1 MLVRNLLGAR
11 FKETPKDCVIA
22 SHALMT
28 KGGYMKYMSTGTY
41 SLFAPTKRITSKIE
55 KIIREEMDRIG
66 GQEVL
71 FPVVMP
77 ASLWEESGRYTSIG
91 SEMARFTDRN
101 GTKMVL
107 GMTHEEAA
115 VHLARDTAASYTDY
129 PFMIYQ
135 IQTKFRDEPRARGGL
150 IRVREFTMKDAYSFH
165 TSQEDLEKYYDV
177 CYDAYVRIFKRA
189 GAKNVIA
196 VKSDSGMMGGSV
208 SHEFMLLTDIGEDT
222 LAICSDENC
231 GYKANVEVADCITH
245 NVESKIE
252 ELKKVETPNVK
263 TIEGLKRKL
272 GVEHTRMCKA
282 VVYQENATDEYIVVF
297 IRGDL
302 EVNETKLR
310 NYLKS
315 EVHPA
320 TGISEDSC
328 IVAGFIGPVGFNGK
342 AKVVYDRSLK
352 DIESFVCGANE
363 KDYHYT
369 GLNIKRDV
377 GDVEYVDVA
386 KAYNGGICPVC
397 GKPTII
403 LKRGVEV
410 GNIFQLGTKYTKSM
424 NMTYVDSDGTRKYPI
439 MGCYGIGVG
448 RLCATICEEQHDDYG
463 PIWPM
468 PIAPWQVEICC
479 LQSEDEVVKNT
490 SDDLYK
496 KLTDEGVEV
505 LYDDRDIRAGAMFAD
520 ADLFGIPIRV
530 VVSKKTCEKGV
541 VEISYRD
548 KTFKGEVPAENAASD
563 IKNRINEIM
572 SRYKV

>member
-77 ASLWEESGRYTSIG
+77 AALWEESGRYTSIG

-115 VHLARDTAASYTDY
+115 VHLARDTAASYTEY

-245 NVESKIE
+245 EIDSPKR
-252 ELKKVETPNVK
+252 ELEKVYTPNAK
-263 TIEGLKRKL
+263 TIENLVHVLKIDPTK
-272 GVEHTRMCKA
+272 MIKA
-282 VVYQENATDEYIVVF
+282 VVYQENLTDKFVVVF
-297 IRGDL
+297 LRGDL

-320 TGISEDSC
+320 VVTEESGI
-328 IVAGFIGPVGFNGK
+328 IAGFIGPLNFKGN
-342 AKVVYDRSLK
+342 ARIVYDRSLK
-352 DIESFVCGANE
+352 DIESLACGANE
-363 KDYHYT
+363 KDYHYV
-369 GLNIKRDV
+369 GLNIKRDI

-397 GKPTII
+397 GKPTIT

-424 NMTYVDSDGTRKYPI
+424 NMTYVDSDGTRKNPI

-479 LQSEDEVVKNT
+479 LQSEDEIVKGT

-496 KLTDEGVEV
+496 KLTDESVEV

-520 ADLFGIPIRV
+520 ADLFGVPIRV
-530 VVSKKTCEKGV
+530 VVSKKTCERGV

-548 KTFKGEVPAENAASD
+548 KTFKGEVSVENAVSD

-572 SRYKV
+572 DRYKV

>member
-263 TIEGLKRKL
+263 TIEGLKHKL
-272 GVEHTRMCKA
+272 GVEPTRMCKA

-320 TGISEDSC
+320 TGISEDSG

-352 DIESFVCGANE
+352 DIENFVCGANE

-369 GLNIKRDV
+369 GLKIKSDV
-377 GDVEYVDVA
+377 GVVEYVDVA

-548 KTFKGEVPAENAASD
+548 KTFKGEVSAENAASD

>member
-1 MLVRNLLGAR
+1 M
-11 FKETPKDCVIA
+11 
-22 SHALMT
+22 
-28 KGGYMKYMSTGTY
+28 
-41 SLFAPTKRITSKIE
+41 
-55 KIIREEMDRIG
+55 
-66 GQEVL
+66 
-71 FPVVMP
+71 
-77 ASLWEESGRYTSIG
+77 
-91 SEMARFTDRN
+91 
-101 GTKMVL
+101 
-107 GMTHEEAA
+107 
-115 VHLARDTAASYTDY
+115 
-129 PFMIYQ
+129 
-135 IQTKFRDEPRARGGL
+135 
-150 IRVREFTMKDAYSFH
+150 
-165 TSQEDLEKYYDV
+165 
-177 CYDAYVRIFKRA
+177 
-189 GAKNVIA
+189 
-196 VKSDSGMMGGSV
+196 
-208 SHEFMLLTDIGEDT
+208 
-222 LAICSDENC
+222 
-231 GYKANVEVADCITH
+231 
-245 NVESKIE
+245 
-252 ELKKVETPNVK
+252 
-263 TIEGLKRKL
+263 
-272 GVEHTRMCKA
+272 
-282 VVYQENATDEYIVVF
+282 
-297 IRGDL
+297 
-302 EVNETKLR
+302 
-310 NYLKS
+310 
-315 EVHPA
+315 
-320 TGISEDSC
+320 
-328 IVAGFIGPVGFNGK
+328 
-342 AKVVYDRSLK
+342 
-352 DIESFVCGANE
+352 
-363 KDYHYT
+363 
-369 GLNIKRDV
+369 
-377 GDVEYVDVA
+377 EYVDVA

-479 LQSEDEVVKNT
+479 LQSEDKVVKNT

>member
-1 MLVRNLLGAR
+1 
-11 FKETPKDCVIA
+11 
-22 SHALMT
+22 
-28 KGGYMKYMSTGTY
+28 
-41 SLFAPTKRITSKIE
+41 
-55 KIIREEMDRIG
+55 
-66 GQEVL
+66 
-71 FPVVMP
+71 
-77 ASLWEESGRYTSIG
+77 
-91 SEMARFTDRN
+91 
-101 GTKMVL
+101 
-107 GMTHEEAA
+107 
-115 VHLARDTAASYTDY
+115 
-129 PFMIYQ
+129 
-135 IQTKFRDEPRARGGL
+135 
-150 IRVREFTMKDAYSFH
+150 
-165 TSQEDLEKYYDV
+165 
-177 CYDAYVRIFKRA
+177 
-189 GAKNVIA
+189 
-196 VKSDSGMMGGSV
+196 
-208 SHEFMLLTDIGEDT
+208 
-222 LAICSDENC
+222 
-231 GYKANVEVADCITH
+231 
-245 NVESKIE
+245 
-252 ELKKVETPNVK
+252 
-263 TIEGLKRKL
+263 
-272 GVEHTRMCKA
+272 MCKA

-320 TGISEDSC
+320 TGISEDSG

>member
-263 TIEGLKRKL
+263 TIEGLKHKL
-272 GVEHTRMCKA
+272 GVEPTRMCKA

-320 TGISEDSC
+320 TGISEDSG
-328 IVAGFIGPVGFNGK
+328 IVVGFIGPVGFNGK

-352 DIESFVCGANE
+352 DIENFVCGANE

-548 KTFKGEVPAENAASD
+548 KTFKGEVSAENAASD

>member
-263 TIEGLKRKL
+263 TIEGLKHKL
-272 GVEHTRMCKA
+272 GVEPTRMCKA

-320 TGISEDSC
+320 TGISEDSG

-352 DIESFVCGANE
+352 DIKSFVCGANE